1 MYTSKFL
8 RTHQKIIYF
17 AKKIIIKAGLTLGS
31 ISFEVRDDL
40 LPETVITQSLD
51 ANLEVMQGDTINLLV
66 SKLPVQLKDK
76 LE

>member
-1 MYTSKFL
+1 M
-8 RTHQKIIYF
+8 H
-17 AKKIIIKAGLTLGS
+17 KKIIIKAGLTLGS

-40 LPETVITQSLD
+40 LPETVIRQSLD